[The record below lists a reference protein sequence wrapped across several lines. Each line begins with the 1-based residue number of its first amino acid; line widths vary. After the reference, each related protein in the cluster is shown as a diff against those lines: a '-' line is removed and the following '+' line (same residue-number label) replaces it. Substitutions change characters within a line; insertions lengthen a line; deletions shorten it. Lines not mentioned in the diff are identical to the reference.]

1 MAHQGQLVQEV
12 AAGGLAAPPS
22 RYVLREK
29 DRPTGG
35 GSAAAELLDFPTV
48 DVQRLAEPGDVEEV
62 AKLQAALESWGLFAV
77 TGHGI
82 PEALLDDIRE
92 ATREFFHLPSEEK
105 LKYANQT
112 DGGEFQNEGYGID
125 RVDSDEQILDWC
137 DRFYLQVQPEE
148 MRQLRLW
155 PSRPPSLGKLLHEY
169 TLRSELVARQV
180 LRAMARALGFEEEF
194 FAGRR
199 VGEQVASYARFTD
212 YPPCPRPETDNSVIT
227 TLLLDPDVG
236 GLQVLRGGRWVGVP
250 VLGRGELLLVVG
262 DEMEIMSNAAFRALT
277 HRVVASGRERMS
289 LVLFY
294 QPEPHR
300 DLEPA
305 AELVDAARPARYRRL
320 GVKDFGDGFWDAF
333 ALGEPTID
341 FLDARVGKEAAA
353 VSGA

>member
-1 MAHQGQLVQEV
+1 
-12 AAGGLAAPPS
+12 
-22 RYVLREK
+22 
-29 DRPTGG
+29 
-35 GSAAAELLDFPTV
+35 
-48 DVQRLAEPGDVEEV
+48 
-62 AKLQAALESWGLFAV
+62 V

-137 DRFYLQVQPEE
+137 DRLYLQVQPEE

-169 TLRSELVARQV
+169 TLRSEPVARQM
-180 LRAMARALGFEEEF
+180 LRAMARALGFEEF

-199 VGEQVASYARFTD
+199 VGEKVASYAGFTY
-212 YPPCPRPETDNSVIT
+212 YPPCPRPELVHGLKPHTDNSVIT

-250 VLGRGELLLVVG
+250 VLGRGELLVVVG
-262 DEMEIMSNAAFRALT
+262 DEMEIMSNAAFRAPM

-294 QPEPHR
+294 HLPAGAAPGPGARGGAGGRGAAGAVQEARRQGLRRRVLGRVRARRAHHR
-300 DLEPA
+300 LPRRQGRQGGGGR
-305 AELVDAARPARYRRL
+305 LRRL
-320 GVKDFGDGFWDAF
+320 
-333 ALGEPTID
+333 I
-341 FLDARVGKEAAA
+341 
-353 VSGA
+353 

>member
-1 MAHQGQLVQEV
+1 
-12 AAGGLAAPPS
+12 
-22 RYVLREK
+22 
-29 DRPTGG
+29 
-35 GSAAAELLDFPTV
+35 
-48 DVQRLAEPGDVEEV
+48 
-62 AKLQAALESWGLFAV
+62 V

-137 DRFYLQVQPEE
+137 DRLYLQVQPEE

-169 TLRSELVARQV
+169 TLRSEPVARQV
-180 LRAMARALGFEEEF
+180 LRAMARALGFEEF

-199 VGEQVASYARFTD
+199 VGEKVASYARFTY
-212 YPPCPRPETDNSVIT
+212 YPPCPRPELVHGLKPHTDNSVIT

-250 VLGRGELLLVVG
+250 VLGRGERLVVVG
-262 DEMEIMSNAAFRALT
+262 DEMEIMSNAAFRAPM

-294 QPEPHR
+294 HLPAGAAPGPGARGGAGGRGAAGAVQEARRQGLRRRVLERVRARRAHHR
-300 DLEPA
+300 LPRCQGRQGGGGR
-305 AELVDAARPARYRRL
+305 LRRL
-320 GVKDFGDGFWDAF
+320 MKPTMMFGRMDPCRRAQTD
-333 ALGEPTID
+333 ETNYP
-341 FLDARVGKEAAA
+341 E
-353 VSGA
+353 